1 MRLGI
6 ARSLF
11 VRAGDKCGSIMP
23 GRDADFVVFNPDLT
37 LVETYVGGNSV
48 GNAFTE

>member
-1 MRLGI
+1 MLRPRHRLL
-6 ARSLF
+6 AH
-11 VRAGDKCGSIMP
+11 VDDKCDSIMS
-23 GRDADFVVFNPDLT
+23 GRDADVVVFNPDLT

>member
-1 MRLGI
+1 ML
-6 ARSLF
+6 AH
-11 VRAGDKCGSIMP
+11 VDDKCGSIML
-23 GRDADFVVFNPDLT
+23 GRDAEFVVFNPDLT

>member
-1 MRLGI
+1 
-6 ARSLF
+6 
-11 VRAGDKCGSIMP
+11 MP
-23 GRDADFVVFNPDLT
+23 GRGVDTAVFNPDLA

>member
-1 MRLGI
+1 MLWPRHRLL
-6 ARSLF
+6 AH
-11 VRAGDKCGSIMP
+11 VDDKCSSIML
-23 GRDADFVVFNPDLT
+23 GRDADVVVFNPDLS

>member
-1 MRLGI
+1 MLRPRHRLL
-6 ARSLF
+6 AH
-11 VRAGDKCGSIMP
+11 VDDKCSSIMP

-48 GNAFTE
+48 GNAFIE